1 MTLSLNYPWRILVII
16 AVVVGVHVAV
26 LIIKAAGKRLMT
38 AMPRRSFAKA
48 RSLLGLLTSIAIFI
62 LYFAAVGYVLKEFG
76 VSLTAYLASASV
88 LGLAVGFGSQ
98 GLVQDVVTGLTLIFS
113 DLVDVDD
120 MVEISG
126 QTGIVQTIGMRF
138 LVLKN
143 HLGAEVFIPN
153 RTITNVI
160 NYPRGY
166 VRCLVD
172 VTLSREPEIADRM
185 EALVQ
190 STVASA
196 FEQFSGLFITEPS
209 SEGRIKTSSGKVF
222 LRIKF
227 RIWPGRGTALETTLK
242 QEIVQSLKELDAA
255 YLDWMVTVNY
265 EVEQKLGSVKPF
277 KAGASI

>member
-1 MTLSLNYPWRILVII
+1 MDTLLSSLNYPWRIIVII
-16 AVVVGVHVAV
+16 AVAIGAHLAV
-26 LIIKAAGKRLMT
+26 IMIRAIVKRLM
-38 AMPRRSFAKA
+38 AVIPNRSFAKV
-48 RSLLGLLTSIAIFI
+48 RSILGLLTRISIFI
-62 LYFAAVGYVLKEFG
+62 LYFAAVGIVLKEFG

-143 HLGAEVFIPN
+143 PLGAEVFLPN

-160 NYPRGY
+160 NYPRRY

-172 VTLSREPEIADRM
+172 VTLSREAEIADQM

-190 STVASA
+190 TIVADA
-196 FEQFSGLFITEPS
+196 AEQFSGLLITEPS
-209 SEGRIKTSSGKVF
+209 SEGRIKTGSGKEF

-227 RIWPGRGTALETTLK
+227 RIWPGRGAALETTLK
-242 QEIVQSLKELDAA
+242 QEILQSLKQVDAA
-255 YLDWMVTVNY
+255 YADWMVTVNY
-265 EVEQKLGSVKPF
+265 EVEKKLF
-277 KAGASI
+277 TLN

>member
-1 MTLSLNYPWRILVII
+1 MILSLNDPWRILVVI
-16 AVVVGVHVAV
+16 AVVIGVHVAV
-26 LIIKAAGKRLMT
+26 LIIRAAGKRLMT

-48 RSLLGLLTSIAIFI
+48 RSLLGLLTSIAIFV
-62 LYFAAVGYVLKEFG
+62 LYFAAVGFVLKEFG

-143 HLGAEVFIPN
+143 YLGAEVFIPN

-172 VTLSREPEIADRM
+172 VTLSQEPAIADRM

-190 STVASA
+190 SIVASA
-196 FEQFSGLFITEPS
+196 FQQFSGLFITEPS
-209 SEGRIKTSSGKVF
+209 SEGRTKTSSGKAF

-265 EVEQKLGSVKPF
+265 EVEQKLGSVKPL
-277 KAGASI
+277 KVDK